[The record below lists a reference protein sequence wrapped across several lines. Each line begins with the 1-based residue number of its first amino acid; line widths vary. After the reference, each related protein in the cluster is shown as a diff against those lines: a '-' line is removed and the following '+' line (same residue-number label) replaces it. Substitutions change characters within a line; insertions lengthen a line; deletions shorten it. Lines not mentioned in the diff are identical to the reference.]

1 MKDTSEPRE
10 PFPSGSESFDSVT
23 KSIIDYLE
31 QHLPGYPFQHS
42 LDTVF
47 VEELRADFPDVDLL
61 GEIKI
66 LRWYLNDQPICMRN
80 PRATLRRWV
89 ARARPH
95 QRR

>member
-1 MKDTSEPRE
+1 MKDTFEPRD
-10 PFPSGSESFDSVT
+10 PFPGSELSDSIT
-23 KSIIDYLE
+23 ASILDYLE
-31 QHLPGYPFQHS
+31 HHLPGYPFQAS
-42 LDTVF
+42 LDTVL

-66 LRWYLNDQPICMRN
+66 LRWYLNDQLLYLRN

-89 ARARPH
+89 ARARPI